1 MSTPKSILFLGATG
15 GVAQTALLSSLA
27 AGHTCVALAR
37 SASKLAAAL
46 PFPSYPNLTIIEGNA
61 RDQATMERALVVP
74 GSSSSP
80 QQRMVDIVVSSVGS
94 LPSLRNGGLLEDSA
108 VCATSMAAML
118 AAIDVLA
125 ARFSPAATPTIPRI
139 VAVSSTGLSRFGR
152 DVPLAFV
159 PLYWVA
165 LAAPHRDKEK
175 MERLL
180 VHGPDGKDDDTAVTA
195 AARPEFTIIRGSLYV
210 ADDESKR
217 EKPVRVGIED
227 PVKGI
232 ESKAIGY
239 TISREAI
246 GRWIFSNLLED
257 DALSKQYSG
266 KVVTL
271 TY

>member
-1 MSTPKSILFLGATG
+1 MSTTSKSILFIGASG
-15 GVAQTALLSSLA
+15 GVAQTALLNSLA

-37 SASKLAAAL
+37 SAAKLAAAL
-46 PFPSYPNLTIIEGNA
+46 PSPSYPNLTIIEGNA
-61 RDQATMERALVVP
+61 RDQAAMERALVVP
-74 GSSSSP
+74 GSPSP
-80 QQRMVDIVVSSVGS
+80 QQHQRMVDMVVSSVGS
-94 LPSLRNGGLLEDSA
+94 LPSLRNGGLLEDST

-125 ARFSPAATPTIPRI
+125 GPTSPIPRI

-159 PLYWVA
+159 PLYRVA

-180 VHGPDGKDDDTAVTA
+180 VHGLDGKNDDTAA
-195 AARPEFTIIRGSLYV
+195 AAAGARPEFTIIRGSFYV
-210 ADDESKR
+210 AEDESRRK
-217 EKPVRVGIED
+217 KPVRVGIED

-232 ESKAIGY
+232 ESKAVGY

-246 GRWIFSNLLED
+246 GRWIFANLLED